1 MEGAFRKW
9 FAPFLSTPLL
19 LARDPFATLALF
31 WAIPLLQNSIY
42 WIRVQYLLY
51 LGTISLPLTLYF
63 GHGDWFTVLYGL
75 RIYWIHLPLIF
86 VFPLVFTHRDVMKA
100 LWSTILLTI
109 PMVLLITAQS
119 TTPPSHILNIGPGG
133 SGSSAF
139 AGAAGKFRPSGVFSF
154 TNSVGLFFTFSAA
167 ALMSIVYDSNTKA
180 YNNNNQYSKYRLISL
195 LLVVISL
202 IVALPVSISRSLM
215 AGYAVV
221 VIFTAGTLI
230 ATKNRLFRL
239 FWAFH

>member
-1 MEGAFRKW
+1 MILSERKRRIKILLSIYLILLIMEGAFRKW

-51 LGTISLPLTLYF
+51 LGAISLPLTLYL
-63 GHGDWFTVLYGL
+63 GHGDWFTMLYGL

-86 VFPLVFTHRDVMKA
+86 VYPLVFTHRDVMKA
-100 LWSTILLTI
+100 LWTTILLTI

-154 TNSVGLFFTFSAA
+154 TNSVGSLFTFSV
-167 ALMSIVYDSNTKA
+167 LPHVHCLILILKPIIIIINIPNTD
-180 YNNNNQYSKYRLISL
+180 
-195 LLVVISL
+195 
-202 IVALPVSISRSLM
+202 
-215 AGYAVV
+215 
-221 VIFTAGTLI
+221 
-230 ATKNRLFRL
+230 
-239 FWAFH
+239 

>member
-1 MEGAFRKW
+1 MILSERKRRIKILLSFYLILLIIEGAFRKW

-63 GHGDWFTVLYGL
+63 GQW
-75 RIYWIHLPLIF
+75 R
-86 VFPLVFTHRDVMKA
+86 LVYCA
-100 LWSTILLTI
+100 LWFKNILDTFAAYFCI
-109 PMVLLITAQS
+109 PIGVYSPRCHEGFMVNNSFNYPYGFINTAQS

-154 TNSVGLFFTFSAA
+154 TNSVGLFLHL
-167 ALMSIVYDSNTKA
+167 AL
-180 YNNNNQYSKYRLISL
+180 
-195 LLVVISL
+195 
-202 IVALPVSISRSLM
+202 LP
-215 AGYAVV
+215 
-221 VIFTAGTLI
+221 
-230 ATKNRLFRL
+230 
-239 FWAFH
+239 